1 MSQEFEESKFKF
13 KNCPKMKWSSER
25 GQNMPKL
32 IITKINPLRLLLF
45 NFLHGYCSGISIE
58 KKYFM
63 KFKRG
68 HM

>member
-1 MSQEFEESKFKF
+1 
-13 KNCPKMKWSSER
+13 
-25 GQNMPKL
+25 MPKL

-68 HM
+68 HMYSGPFLNIILGFSNVNPHIQIINKK